1 MQIRENLSNN
11 LRYYRKKYSLSQ
23 EKFAAIIGTS
33 LCHLSHIE
41 VKDCVVKVSTI
52 TKYSEKL
59 NQYYKTLNIKDDD
72 LVTYYKD
79 RKTNFVR
86 IDEKK

>member
-11 LRYYRKKYSLSQ
+11 LRYYRKKYNLSQ

-41 VKDCVVKVSTI
+41 AKDCDVKVKS
-52 TKYSEKL
+52 L
-59 NQYYKTLNIKDDD
+59 NDALKDINKNI
-72 LVTYYKD
+72 
-79 RKTNFVR
+79 
-86 IDEKK
+86 

>member
-11 LRYYRKKYSLSQ
+11 LRYYRKKYNLSQ

-41 VKDCVVKVSTI
+41 AKNCDVKVSTI
-52 TKYSEKL
+52 TKYAEKL
-59 NQYYKTLNIKDDD
+59 NQYDKTLNIKDDD